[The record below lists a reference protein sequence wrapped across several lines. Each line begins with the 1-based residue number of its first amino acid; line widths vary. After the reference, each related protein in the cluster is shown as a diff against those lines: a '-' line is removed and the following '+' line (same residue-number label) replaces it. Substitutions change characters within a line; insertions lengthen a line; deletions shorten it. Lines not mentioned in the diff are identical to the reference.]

1 MKEIKRGAIIY
12 LDLGIHPNSSIQSG
26 IRPCVVVSNNKNN
39 RQSKV
44 LSVCPCTTKIDK
56 GNVPT
61 HISLNTLQVKGRFD
75 KDSTILVE
83 QITTVDKR
91 KVISIMGQVDPKT
104 DVMKLVERALLLQL
118 GIKNRCVK
126 K

>member
-12 LDLGIHPNSSIQSG
+12 VDLGIHPNSSVQSG

-44 LSVCPCTTKIDK
+44 LAVCPCTTKVNNK
-56 GNVPT
+56 SVPT
-61 HISLNTLQVKGRFD
+61 HILLKTSQVNGRFE

-91 KVISIMGQVDPKT
+91 KIISIMGQVDT
-104 DVMKLVERALLLQL
+104 RLGIMDLVDKALLLQL
-118 GIKNRCVK
+118 GMRIHV
-126 K
+126 

>member
-12 LDLGIHPNSSIQSG
+12 VDLGIHPNSSIQSG

-44 LSVCPCTTKIDK
+44 LSVCPCTTKIDR
-56 GNVPT
+56 GNIPT
-61 HISLNTLQVKGRFD
+61 HISLNTLQVKGRFE

-83 QITTVDKR
+83 QITTIDKR
-91 KVISIMGQVDPKT
+91 KVISIMGQVESKSG
-104 DVMKLVERALLLQL
+104 VMDLIDRALFLQL
-118 GIKNRCVK
+118 GMNSKWLK